1 MRKDYVSV
9 ILAIIFFS
17 TLAPM
22 VKIAVG
28 GMGSMQ
34 LLCLSTAFGTVFMI
48 GICARN
54 KLGSVVRSYK
64 LKDWAIMS
72 GMGLLGV
79 FLTSGLY
86 YYGIKVMRVQDACII
101 NYLWP
106 IMVILMSCIFLKEK
120 LTVRKIFAALLSFFA
135 VVIVATQGNITSLHF
150 SSLSGVISC
159 IGGAV
164 AYGIFCALNKKL
176 NYNSYISLTVYYAAT
191 AIMGAVTVPFL
202 GGFSSFGGTQLIGV
216 ILIGIFPMSLG
227 YFFWLR
233 ALEYGDTAKISIL
246 AYATPFVTLALSHF
260 LLGETISMSSLIGLF
275 VLIAG
280 IFVQIRGKDEIA
292 EKAGSSANAADVA

>member
-1 MRKDYVSV
+1 MRKDYLSV
-9 ILAIIFFS
+9 ALAIMLFS

-22 VKIAVG
+22 VKLTVG

-34 LLCLSTAFGTVFMI
+34 LLCLSSVFGTLFMI
-48 GICARN
+48 GICLRN
-54 KLGSVVRSYK
+54 KLGSVVRSYRI
-64 LKDWAIMS
+64 KDWAIMS
-72 GMGLLGV
+72 GMGILGV

-106 IMVILMSCIFLKEK
+106 IMVILMSCIFLKER
-120 LTVRKIFAALLSFFA
+120 LTVRKMFAALLSFFA
-135 VVIVATQGNITSLHF
+135 VIIVATQGNITSLHF
-150 SSLSGVISC
+150 SSISGALSC

-164 AYGIFCALNKKL
+164 FYGVFCALNKKL

-191 AIMGAVTVPFL
+191 AVMGAVTVPFI
-202 GGFSSFGGTQLIGV
+202 GGFASFGGMQLVGIV
-216 ILIGIFPMSLG
+216 LIGIFPMSLG

-260 LLGETISMSSLIGLF
+260 LLRETISLSSMIGLF

-280 IFVQIRGKDEIA
+280 IFIQIRGKDEDAGTIGA
-292 EKAGSSANAADVA
+292 EADAADIA